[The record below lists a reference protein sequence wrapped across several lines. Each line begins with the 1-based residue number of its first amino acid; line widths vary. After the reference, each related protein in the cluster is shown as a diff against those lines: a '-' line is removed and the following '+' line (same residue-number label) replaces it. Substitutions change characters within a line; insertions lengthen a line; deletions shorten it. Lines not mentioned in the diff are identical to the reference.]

1 MNEIKIRNIMTNDPV
16 WVTPDA
22 SVRDVAK
29 VMRRHDIHAL
39 PVVRAGGDLVPV
51 GVITDHDIVV
61 RLIAADGAP
70 TSPASDVMTTDHLAV
85 VRSDDDIDQAMAEMT
100 EHHVRRVLVV
110 DDGRLVGILSRS
122 DFLRI
127 GAHYG
132 LGTD

>member
-1 MNEIKIRNIMTNDPV
+1 MNSIKIRNIMTNDPV

-22 SVRDVAK
+22 TVRDVAK
-29 VMRRHDIHAL
+29 VMRHHDIHAL
-39 PVVRAGGDLVPV
+39 PVVRAADLHPV

-70 TSPASDVMTTDHLAV
+70 SSPASEVMTAEHLAV

-127 GAHYG
+127 GAQYG
-132 LGTD
+132 LGPD